1 MKITKSQLRQI
12 IKEEVD
18 KVMNQDPLAEKRRSM
33 VNTLRPEFARYDVRY
48 DKKTK
53 QFYDERDGE
62 PLTPEEVKLRIKD
75 YDEAKGNYEKKP
87 TSFKMRKEPIG

>member
-1 MKITKSQLRQI
+1 MKITKSQLRRI

-33 VNTLRPEFARYDVRY
+33 VNTLRPEFARFGVRY
-48 DKKTK
+48 DEKTK

-62 PLTPEEVKLRIKD
+62 ILTPEEVELRIRD
-75 YDEAKGNYEKKP
+75 YREATGKYEKKP